1 MRLTVLAELV
11 LKAAGERSYRTLST
25 VSLDCKGF
33 QEEGIFQEGGTIHV
47 LEPKSQL

>member
-11 LKAAGERSYRTLST
+11 LKAAGERSYRTPST
-25 VSLDCKGF
+25 LDCKGF
-33 QEEGIFQEGGTIHV
+33 QEGGIFQEGGTIRV